1 MKRKGNIRACLSI
14 VALVFLLA
22 GGQQKLS
29 AQAYMHAV
37 GIRAGYSSGLSYKGF
52 RLHRMAA
59 IEADML
65 YNRHGF
71 SLSALYE
78 QHLEPFKSKQLFLYA
93 GGGAFGG
100 NWEEEFSLGL
110 AAVAG
115 IEYSIR
121 DVPITFSLDWRPMLN
136 LYALFEPDFL
146 DFGLSVRFRFGR

>member
-1 MKRKGNIRACLSI
+1 MKRRRNIPVCLSI
-14 VALVFLLA
+14 VALVFFLT

-29 AQAYMHAV
+29 AQPYMHAA
-37 GIRAGYSSGLSYKGF
+37 GIRAGYSSGLTYKGF

-93 GGGAFGG
+93 GGGPFGG
-100 NWEEEFSLGL
+100 NWEGEFSLGL

-115 IEYSIR
+115 IEYSMR
-121 DVPITFSLDWRPMLN
+121 DVPMTFSLDWRPMLN
-136 LYALFEPDFL
+136 IYALFEPDLL
-146 DFGLSVRFRFGR
+146 DFGLSIRFRFGR